1 MSCTK
6 RWNLLTSAMDAK
18 LPPRLGIVIL
28 LVIATTFGAN
38 HVAARV
44 AFDHGTSVAAAVSTR
59 SGFTALFLLLL
70 LRVNG
75 LSLRMQRPTLWRALL
90 VGVLVATQSFCLYS
104 AVARIPV
111 ALALL
116 VFQTCPMLF
125 VLLTWA
131 MGKEPP
137 RLAALLPMGVALLG
151 LAFALN
157 LRIGDLSG
165 FAALATGV
173 AFAFGAALA
182 FTLVLYFNAHWLK
195 ALDGRVRTFLMMA
208 VTATLVLAGGA
219 SAGSLALPADATG
232 WLGLALLTLLY
243 GIAITS
249 LFVVLPRL
257 GGASSTVALNFEP
270 IAVLALAWV
279 LLGQAVSG
287 LQIVGAFLVV
297 GSIAWLGASKH

>member
-1 MSCTK
+1 
-6 RWNLLTSAMDAK
+6 MDAK

-28 LVIATTFGAN
+28 VVIATTFGAN

-44 AFDHGTSVAAAVSTR
+44 AIDHGTSVAAAVSTR
-59 SGFTALFLLLL
+59 SGFTALFLLFL
-70 LRVNG
+70 LRLNG
-75 LSLRMQRPTLWRALL
+75 LSLRMERPTLWRALI
-90 VGVLVATQSFCLYS
+90 VGALVATQSFCLYS

-137 RLAALLPMGVALLG
+137 RLAALAPMALALVG
-151 LAFALN
+151 LALALN

-165 FAALATGV
+165 FAALAAGV

-208 VTATLVLAGGA
+208 VTATLVLAAGA

-243 GIAITS
+243 GAAITS

-270 IAVLALAWV
+270 IAVLGIAWV
-279 LLGQAVSG
+279 VLGQAISG
-287 LQIVGAFLVV
+287 LQVLGAFLVV